1 MYYFVY
7 SGSRAIQRG
16 SRTNQSSAARPASG
30 RKLQGTTLSR
40 PRWRYWIRSDFFY
53 KFYTVHSLLVYLC
66 NLYFNYAEICF
77 PVLFKFSNA
86 SFFLK
91 LFIPALWFH
100 IPKYNIDRV
109 LACFFGG
116 TLLLKLLRKCK
127 QQVCKCCLFISKC
140 KVYILISTILH
151 AITGMKDGERT
162 A

>member
-1 MYYFVY
+1 MYIQVHEQFKELAVRTSLQQLVQHQVANSKVLHCQDHVGATEFGQIFFTNSIPSTHYSFTCVICILIMLKFVSPSY
-7 SGSRAIQRG
+7 LNFQMQVFFKSFLFQRCG
-16 SRTNQSSAARPASG
+16 
-30 RKLQGTTLSR
+30 
-40 PRWRYWIRSDFFY
+40 
-53 KFYTVHSLLVYLC
+53 
-66 NLYFNYAEICF
+66 
-77 PVLFKFSNA
+77 
-86 SFFLK
+86 
-91 LFIPALWFH
+91 FI
-100 IPKYNIDRV
+100 YNIDRV